1 MRLNEW
7 IDGGEHEG
15 VTIFFHACKLG
26 LEGIVSEAEGLALP
40 IWPLARLAQDE
51 EPGLRCGEAGGGG
64 GLVEMKAAQPPS
76 VTIRQIEFELEKAEH
91 GMGMPYD
98 AERVGQL
105 RSMLRE
111 ARKKKLSAGL
121 KARWNQR

>member
-1 MRLNEW
+1 
-7 IDGGEHEG
+7 
-15 VTIFFHACKLG
+15 
-26 LEGIVSEAEGLALP
+26 
-40 IWPLARLAQDE
+40 
-51 EPGLRCGEAGGGG
+51 
-64 GLVEMKAAQPPS
+64 MKAAQPPS

-111 ARKKKLSAGL
+111 ARKRKFVSRAGGETRTAPKLSSALAAFNRRRFFMGHL
-121 KARWNQR
+121 GIGGAPFWRVRCR